1 MLQTLK
7 KLRNRVL
14 LVYNVYDVSRG
25 FVARAWHFRG
35 GGAMLSIYIIGYETG
50 CPSPP
55 PFQALGWPK
64 REEREDREGRER
76 REGREGTGGRDGR
89 GGRGGREE
97 REKNKDRRSSKFAS
111 NP

>member
-1 MLQTLK
+1 
-7 KLRNRVL
+7 
-14 LVYNVYDVSRG
+14 
-25 FVARAWHFRG
+25 
-35 GGAMLSIYIIGYETG
+35 MLSIYIIGYETG
-50 CPSPP
+50 CPLPP

-64 REEREDREGRER
+64 REEREDREGRE
-76 REGREGTGGRDGR
+76 GRDGR